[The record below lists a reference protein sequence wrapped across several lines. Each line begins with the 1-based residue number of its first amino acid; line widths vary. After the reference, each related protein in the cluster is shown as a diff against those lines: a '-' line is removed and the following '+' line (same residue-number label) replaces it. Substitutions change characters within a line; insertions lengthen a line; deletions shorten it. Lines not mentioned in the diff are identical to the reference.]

1 MRAVL
6 LNTPN
11 ICQHHDESTRHYL
24 WRVTEIL
31 SSVMD
36 IYVLKNSFTVC
47 FSCECMTEL
56 SQKRKSSQCKYMTMK
71 MAKTNT
77 AALTDQMV
85 KAALEK
91 IDRDKTKRTFIHI
104 YHNNDFQMAALST
117 VCQLK
122 HQ

>member
-71 MAKTNT
+71 MAEDEHSGANGSNGEGGTREN
-77 AALTDQMV
+77 
-85 KAALEK
+85 
-91 IDRDKTKRTFIHI
+91 RPR
-104 YHNNDFQMAALST
+104 
-117 VCQLK
+117 
-122 HQ
+122 